1 MNVFEFDE
9 AIDEMVEENMTKEE
23 QERIEKEAAYAA
35 EQRDKYKTHTFTSA
49 TKLYLVLG
57 IIAGV
62 FVCVFESIALFAVTA
77 GWCLLLQI
85 PVLFCLF
92 VVTFIADWVKRRN
105 FTIYLAKKEPDLS
118 LEFIKKHYIVVDA
131 NSDFVLFINQEDF
144 DAFAAWKKLQY
155 YDNVYKFEIDYFV
168 E

>member
-23 QERIEKEAAYAA
+23 IEQKEKEKAFAA
-35 EQRDKYKTHTFTSA
+35 EQRAKYKTHTFTSA
-49 TKLYLVLG
+49 TELYLVLG

-62 FVCVFESIALFAVTA
+62 FVGVFESIALFAVTA

-92 VVTFIADWVKRRN
+92 VVTFIVDWVKRRN

-118 LEFIKKHYIVVDA
+118 LEFIKKHYIVSLTIMQICVIITCNLSFCVQKHIIDLRGT
-131 NSDFVLFINQEDF
+131 S
-144 DAFAAWKKLQY
+144 
-155 YDNVYKFEIDYFV
+155 FEERARKAV
-168 E
+168 RS